1 MRFKKRWITL
11 IVIIGVI
18 ILAVYLVKRNSN
30 SVSKETTLC
39 IANNSVIYT
48 QLGCHACE
56 NQEEIFRNNYQYL
69 NIVDCFYEKE
79 KCKDIERTPTWLING
94 EKYIGVK
101 TIEELKELTGCGE
114 KQSEYKIGMPD

>member
-56 NQEEIFRNNYQYL
+56 NQEEIFRNNK
-69 NIVDCFYEKE
+69 NAKI
-79 KCKDIERTPTWLING
+79 
-94 EKYIGVK
+94 
-101 TIEELKELTGCGE
+101 LKELRHGSLTGRNI
-114 KQSEYKIGMPD
+114 SELRQLKN